1 MSLTTNTTAL
11 QSILDAVNA
20 LPEAGSGGGASI
32 DTCSISFST
41 DGVAYITQFIVTV
54 LVDGAVKTSIF
65 RCSDHDYDDYY
76 PSLSN
81 VVCGTTIMMILG
93 GGSAMYGNTISGGGE
108 RVFNDLGDGSMPAYY
123 LAVKMPATAG
133 SQVSVYVYD
142 ND

>member
-41 DGVAYITQFIVTV
+41 DGVALITQFIVTV
-54 LVDGAVKTSIF
+54 LVDGAVKSSIF
-65 RCSDHDYDDYY
+65 CYGGDNY
-76 PSLSN
+76 PSVNN
-81 VVCGTTIMMILG
+81 VVCGTTVMMLLG
-93 GGSAMYGNTISGGGE
+93 GGSGMFGINISGGGE
-108 RVFNDLGDGSMPAYY
+108 RVSNDLGSGSLSPYMP
-123 LAVKMPATAG
+123 AVKMPTTAG
-133 SQVSVYVYD
+133 AQVSVYVYD